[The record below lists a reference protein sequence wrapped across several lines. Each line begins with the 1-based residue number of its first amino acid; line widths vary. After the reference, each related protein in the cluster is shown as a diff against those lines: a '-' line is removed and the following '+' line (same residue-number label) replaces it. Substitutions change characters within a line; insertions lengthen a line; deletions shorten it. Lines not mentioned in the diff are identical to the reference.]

1 MRLKAVFSRVPSF
14 AGLLLCL
21 AAALWSLHVSEA
33 SHQRSLVTIP
43 TLGVAQ
49 EGDKWVGG
57 PSYVVI
63 QVDHLNQPTGLEIQ
77 FKEGAFALGL
87 ATGRVVG
94 PEWKDAARTAALA
107 ASKAL
112 GEDPREWQVTFKEVS
127 MAYFV
132 DGPSAS
138 AALAVGMV
146 AARRG
151 ASLLPGVV
159 LTGAIDAAGRIS
171 AVGRI
176 PEKIQGAAKAGFS
189 TVLIPPGQ
197 TRTRDWNVRPL
208 SESLHVTI
216 VEVPTL
222 KAAYEKMTG
231 QSL

>member
-1 MRLKAVFSRVPSF
+1 MRVKAAFMSVPSIV
-14 AGLLLCL
+14 GLLC
-21 AAALWSLHVSEA
+21 AALALWSIPLSEA
-33 SHQRSLVTIP
+33 SHLRSLITIP

-49 EGDKWVGG
+49 DGDEWIGG

-63 QVDHLNQPTGLEIQ
+63 QVDHLNRPTGPEIQ
-77 FKEGAFALGL
+77 FNEGSIAFGM
-87 ATGRVVG
+87 ATGRAVG
-94 PEWKDAARTAALA
+94 PDWKDAARTAALA

-112 GEDPREWQVTFKEVS
+112 GEDPREWQVTLKEVS
-127 MAYFV
+127 LAYYV

-146 AARRG
+146 ATKRG

-159 LTGAIDAAGRIS
+159 LTGAINATGQIS

-176 PEKIQGAAKAGFS
+176 PEKVQGAAKAGFS
-189 TVLIPPGQ
+189 TVLIPAGQ
-197 TRTRDWNVRPL
+197 LRTRDWDLRPL

-222 KAAYEKMTG
+222 EAAYEKMTG
-231 QSL
+231 QSF